1 MLTSVRCC
9 QGDPRWTQEQYID
22 LVLQFRGSSFTVGE
36 VEEDLNMAATP
47 ESPAVMA
54 ATPESPAVMAA
65 TPESPAVMAAIPEA
79 SAFLD
84 ATPVFPAVMYI
95 AP

>member
-54 ATPESPAVMAA
+54 ATPESPAA
-65 TPESPAVMAAIPEA
+65 MAAIPEA

>member
-54 ATPESPAVMAA
+54 ATTESPAA
-65 TPESPAVMAAIPEA
+65 MAAIPEA

>member
-1 MLTSVRCC
+1 MLTSVGCW
-9 QGDPRWTQEQYID
+9 QGDPSWTQVQYID

-36 VEEDLNMAATP
+36 VEEDLNI
-47 ESPAVMA
+47 
-54 ATPESPAVMAA
+54 
-65 TPESPAVMAAIPEA
+65 AAIPEA

>member
-9 QGDPRWTQEQYID
+9 QGDPSWTQEQYID

-54 ATPESPAVMAA
+54 ATPESPAA
-65 TPESPAVMAAIPEA
+65 MAAIPEA

>member
-1 MLTSVRCC
+1 MAGEEILEMDCGLDVDLSGMLP
-9 QGDPRWTQEQYID
+9 G
-22 LVLQFRGSSFTVGE
+22 GSKLDSGTIYRPCGLSFTVGE
-36 VEEDLNMAATP
+36 VEEDLN
-47 ESPAVMA
+47 
-54 ATPESPAVMAA
+54 MAA

>member
-1 MLTSVRCC
+1 MAGEELLEMDCGLDVDLSGMLP
-9 QGDPRWTQEQYID
+9 GDPSWTQEQYIN

-36 VEEDLNMAATP
+36 MEEDLN
-47 ESPAVMA
+47 
-54 ATPESPAVMAA
+54 MAA

-84 ATPVFPAVMYI
+84 VTPVFPAVMYI

>member
-1 MLTSVRCC
+1 MLTSVGCC
-9 QGDPRWTQEQYID
+9 QGDPSWTQEQYID

-36 VEEDLNMAATP
+36 VEEDLNMTAT
-47 ESPAVMA
+47 
-54 ATPESPAVMAA
+54 
-65 TPESPAVMAAIPEA
+65 PEA

>member
-1 MLTSVRCC
+1 MDFGLEMLTSVRCC
-9 QGDPRWTQEQYID
+9 QGDASWTQAQYID

-54 ATPESPAVMAA
+54 AM
-65 TPESPAVMAAIPEA
+65 PEA
-79 SAFLD
+79 SAILA
-84 ATPVFPAVMYI
+84 ATPVFPAVMYV

>member
-1 MLTSVRCC
+1 MLTSVGCC
-9 QGDPRWTQEQYID
+9 QGDPSWTQVQYID

-36 VEEDLNMAATP
+36 VEEDLNIAAIP
-47 ESPAVMA
+47 KSPAI
-54 ATPESPAVMAA
+54 
-65 TPESPAVMAAIPEA
+65 MAAIPEA